1 MSAARSSKATRRA
14 AQVVYVNA
22 RTLIPSPENATL
34 YRSRTTKDADFRRL
48 VESVRKEGVQAP
60 LLVSRDGYVI
70 SGHQR
75 LAAAIKTLRFE
86 VPVIYLGVRRGDHTA
101 DEWLAILREH
111 NTGREKTFDELVRE
125 RLVDID
131 PEEAVAQVIDDR
143 VERSRARVDTIDISG
158 REMKRYGISDAKQE
172 MVQAVIDVLE
182 DLADYLPVSLR
193 AVHYR
198 LLVKT
203 FFRNSKART
212 PYRNDIASY
221 KDLSDLVTRMRVQRV
236 IGWDCICDE
245 TRPVDTWRCW
255 RNAADFIGD
264 QCNEFLTGYAR
275 DLLQSQA
282 QHIEVVVEKLTVRN
296 FITPV
301 AMRYCMP
308 VVIMRG
314 NSGIDARYQIVER
327 FKASGKGGL
336 FLLCLGDCDPDGDSI
351 VESTLCSLRD
361 DFGVGN
367 VRGTRVAMTHAQADE
382 LNLPKTLEAK
392 SDSKNYRAFVNKH
405 DRTDCYELE
414 AVAVGQLQRW
424 TDDAIKGVI
433 DVEAYNREVEEQ
445 AREAAEIMARRR
457 AILGV
462 MRKGT
467 PDWSGV
473 AVRSRHPPGRG
484 GPRCL

>member
-1 MSAARSSKATRRA
+1 MSAARSGRPTRKP
-14 AQVVYVNA
+14 AQVVYVDA

-34 YRSRTTKDADFRRL
+34 YRNRTTKDADFRRL
-48 VESVRKEGVQAP
+48 LESVRKEGVQTP

-75 LAAAIKTLRFE
+75 LAAAIKTRRFD
-86 VPVIYLGVRRGDHTA
+86 VPVIYLNVRRGDRTT

-125 RLVDID
+125 KLVDID
-131 PEEAVAQVIDDR
+131 PQEAVAQIVDDR

-158 REMKRYGISDAKQE
+158 REMKRYAISDVKQG

-245 TRPVDTWRCW
+245 TRPVDTWQCW
-255 RNAADFIGD
+255 RNAADFIGE
-264 QCNEFLTGYAR
+264 QCDDFLTGYCR

-282 QHIEVVVEKLTVRN
+282 QHFEVVVEKLTVRN

-308 VVIMRG
+308 VVVMRG
-314 NSGIDARYQIVER
+314 NSGIDARYQIVQR

-336 FLLCLGDCDPDGDSI
+336 FVLCLGDCDGDGDSI

-361 DFGVGN
+361 DFGVRN
-367 VRGTRVAMTHAQADE
+367 VRGTRVAMTHQQAD
-382 LNLPKTLEAK
+382 LLGLPRMLEAK
-392 SDSKNYRAFVNKH
+392 KDSSNYAAFVKKH
-405 DRTDCYELE
+405 GRDDCYELE
-414 AVAVGQLQRW
+414 AVSVEQLQRW
-424 TDDAIKGVI
+424 TDDAIRGVL
-433 DVEAYNREVEEQ
+433 DVEAYNREVDEE
-445 AREAAEIMARRR
+445 AREAAEIEARRR
-457 AILGV
+457 AVLGV
-462 MRKGT
+462 MRDGT
-467 PDWSGV
+467 PD
-473 AVRSRHPPGRG
+473 
-484 GPRCL
+484 